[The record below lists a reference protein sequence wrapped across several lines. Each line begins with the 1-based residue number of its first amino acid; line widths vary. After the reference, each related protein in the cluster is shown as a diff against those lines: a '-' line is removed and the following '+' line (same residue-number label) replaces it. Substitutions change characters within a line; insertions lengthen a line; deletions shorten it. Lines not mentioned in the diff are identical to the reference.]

1 MELEMSDDSRRYL
14 NPETIAHPTGY
25 THIVESTAKRMVFIS
40 GQVPL
45 DLSGNLVGDGNMGAQ
60 AGQVFVNLK
69 AALDAVGGTFDDV
82 VKFTFFL
89 VDIGQLPAVR
99 SVRDRYVNPARLPA
113 SSAVEV
119 RQLFRPGIL
128 LEIEAIAMLD

>member
-1 MELEMSDDSRRYL
+1 MSDESRRYL

-25 THIVESTAKRMVFIS
+25 THVVESTAKRMVFIS

-45 DLSGNLVGDGNMGAQ
+45 DLSGNLVGEGDMGAQ
-60 AGQVFVNLK
+60 AEQVFGNLM
-69 AALDAVGGTFDDV
+69 AALDSVGATFEDV

-99 SVRDRYVNPARLPA
+99 AVRDRYVNPAKLPA

-119 RQLFRPGIL
+119 RALFRPGIL
-128 LEIEAIAMLD
+128 LEVEAIAMLD

>member
-1 MELEMSDDSRRYL
+1 MSDESRRYI
-14 NPETIAHPTGY
+14 NPELIAKPTGY
-25 THIVESTAKRMVFIS
+25 THVVESTAKRAVFVS

-45 DLSGNLVGDGNMGAQ
+45 DLSGNLVGHGDMGAQ
-60 AGQVFVNLK
+60 AEQVFINLK

-99 SVRDRYVNPARLPA
+99 AVRDRYVHPAKLPA
-113 SSAVEV
+113 SSVVEV
-119 RQLFRPGIL
+119 RALFRPGIL
-128 LEIEAIAMLD
+128 LEVEAIAMLD